1 MKNDILIVNGIAAV
15 LIVFAYW
22 FFFGGV
28 TKTQPINNL
37 ITVFVKDGM
46 YFPSMINVHAGKE
59 VKMIFVRKD
68 TASCAG
74 VVNFPQLNMTYE
86 LPIDK
91 STDILLPP
99 LQKGEVDF
107 VCPMGTYHGKLV
119 VM

>member
-22 FFFGGV
+22 FFFSGTPTPPLV
-28 TKTQPINNL
+28 NNPIT
-37 ITVFVKDGM
+37 IVVKDGM
-46 YFPSMINVHAGKE
+46 YFPSMINVHSGKE
-59 VKMIFVRKD
+59 VKMTFVRKD

-86 LPIDK
+86 LPINK
-91 STDILLPP
+91 NVDILLPP

-107 VCPMGTYHGKLV
+107 VCPMGMYHGKLV
-119 VM
+119 VV